1 MLLITTLTLTP
12 LQHASSLHCSS
23 HISYMVLLWE
33 NLFKCLYISESSL
46 VIISFLLMIC
56 MFDQALS
63 LLGEIGCGSLLEL
76 KRLLVKNMVTF
87 YC

>member
-12 LQHASSLHCSS
+12 LQHASSLHRSS

-56 MFDQALS
+56 LFDQALS

>member
-1 MLLITTLTLTP
+1 MFYASDNNSDSDSLTP
-12 LQHASSLHCSS
+12 LSPKHQHASSTA
-23 HISYMVLLWE
+23 WE
-33 NLFKCLYISESSL
+33 NLFKHLYISESSV